1 MKSKIR
7 RVFSLLLCVGLS
19 AAVISGCTPKPKP
32 EVAVT
37 HHGMNTAEVAGTV
50 LVHRDDTVYTIAKNY
65 NLNPAKL
72 IEENG
77 LNAPYTL
84 VSGQRLSLPQPR
96 DYRVRERDTL
106 YSIAQMFRVDM
117 NGLVRMNNLSPPYRI
132 APGQLLRLPDS
143 YAYTDTTAYA
153 LPQNT
158 QPGLQPA
165 AYQNSDAVSPNA
177 RISSRSSIETQDL
190 NDNRYSGTQTTWL
203 DSGNNRAA
211 APAPAPTSARV
222 LRSPTPPPAAPQ
234 QLAKPHK
241 ASGADYFIWP
251 VKGKILSDYGP
262 KEGGLHNDGINIG
275 APGGTPVKA
284 AADGTVV
291 YVGNELASF
300 GNLVL
305 VRHGN
310 GWVSAY
316 GHLQNA
322 SVSRGD
328 RVTRGQVLG
337 TVGKSGNVAAPQL
350 HFELRQGR
358 NALNPRQHLS

>member
-1 MKSKIR
+1 MTKNR
-7 RVFSLLLCVGLS
+7 TNGTVCLLLALS
-19 AAVISGCTPKPKP
+19 LFVQGCTRGPKA
-32 EVAVT
+32 EVGIS
-37 HHGMNTAEVAGTV
+37 HYGLNTAEVAGTV
-50 LVHRDDTVYTIAKNY
+50 LVHADDTVYSIAKNY
-65 NLNPAKL
+65 NLNPAAL
-72 IEENG
+72 IETNA
-77 LNAPYTL
+77 LAAPYTL
-84 VSGQRLSLPQPR
+84 VSGQRLALPKPR

-106 YSIAQMFRVDM
+106 YSIAQMFRVDI
-117 NGLVRMNNLSPPYRI
+117 NALVRMNSLSPPYRI

-153 LPQNT
+153 LPQR
-158 QPGLQPA
+158 QSA
-165 AYQNSDAVSPNA
+165 AYTGDVSPNA
-177 RISSRSSIETQDL
+177 QIAPRSSIETQDL
-190 NDNRYSGTQTTWL
+190 GDNRYASAQTTWL
-203 DSGNNRAA
+203 DSGHNTAPQPPRNLRSPVPPAAQQKAA
-211 APAPAPTSARV
+211 APQKLAVPQKA
-222 LRSPTPPPAAPQ
+222 AAP
-234 QLAKPHK
+234 
-241 ASGADYFIWP
+241 DYFIWP
-251 VKGKILSDYGP
+251 VKGRILSDYGP

-291 YVGNELASF
+291 YVGDELASF

-316 GHLQNA
+316 GHLQKT

-328 RVTRGQVLG
+328 TVTRGQVLG
-337 TVGKSGNVAAPQL
+337 TVGKTGNVSVPQL